1 MLYKLAAEL
10 AMIEEIDKEAA
21 KRKGMKGNQ
30 KQAYKNKGK
39 GGIKSETEGLGLG
52 SQPEPQEKPVNTL
65 PNEEAKGEEAAT
77 KGEEAATKGEGF
89 LKGLGRTIMEHKGAG
104 LAGLGTAAAAGGA
117 YALYKHNQH
126 R

>member
-77 KGEEAATKGEGF
+77 KGEGF

>member
-52 SQPEPQEKPVNTL
+52 SQPEPQPEPQEKPVNAL
-65 PNEEAKGEEAAT
+65 PNEEPAA
-77 KGEEAATKGEGF
+77 EEAATKGEGF
-89 LKGLGRTIMEHKGAG
+89 LKGLGKTIMEHKGAG
-104 LAGLGTAAAAGGA
+104 LAGLGALGAAGGA
-117 YALYKHNQH
+117 YALYRHNKHI
-126 R
+126 